1 MSAKHKDSKTNGQ
14 PTIENRKARHD
25 YTILDTLECGIR
37 LVGTEVK
44 SARAGQVSLQEGYV
58 RATLNPLEMTLH
70 SVHIAEYG
78 PAGPTQ
84 HIPTRQR
91 RLLANKREIRK
102 LAGKTQERGFTLV
115 PLKMYF
121 KNGKLKV
128 LVGLAQGKR
137 KADKRQI
144 IDAKHARREIDRA
157 MSKRR

>member
-1 MSAKHKDSKTNGQ
+1 MSAKSKESRSAGQ
-14 PTIENRKARHD
+14 PTIENRRARHD
-25 YTILDTLECGIR
+25 YIILDTLECGIR
-37 LVGTEVK
+37 LEGTEVK

-58 RATLNPLEMTLH
+58 RATLEPLEMTLH
-70 SVHIAEYG
+70 SVHIAEYP
-78 PAGPTQ
+78 PAGPVQ
-84 HIPTRQR
+84 HAPTRPR
-91 RLLANKREIRK
+91 RLLATKREIRK

-137 KADKRQI
+137 KADKRQV
-144 IDAKHARREIDRA
+144 IDAKQARREIDKA